1 MSTKTD
7 TGSKKAVESNG
18 GSGLSVFGSKSSIT
32 RALNLH
38 GYHMGIKI
46 GKGSFSSVRLAKYI
60 SKNQNV
66 QTLACKVI
74 DVRKGTEEF
83 IKKFFPRELSVLMK
97 IRHPNIIK
105 IHSILKRER
114 MVFIFMDYAEGGDLL
129 KYINKNGIIK
139 ETQAKRWFAQL
150 VSALQYL
157 HSIDIAHRDLKCEN
171 ILISKKG
178 TVLLADFGF
187 ARVCGEEN
195 GTFSNTYC
203 GSAAYAAPEV
213 ILGKPYNPMRADV
226 WSLGIILFVML
237 NAAMPFDDRNLKKLV
252 EDHWSRN
259 FGFDQTVDKQL
270 SVAAKRT
277 VFELLN
283 PDPAE
288 RVELEQLKGLGW
300 IDEDSG
306 KEKKRRMGELCV
318 RGASKG
324 GRSGS
329 GTKTGCN
336 C

>member
-1 MSTKTD
+1 MSTKAEGRSST
-7 TGSKKAVESNG
+7 SAAEVEATAS
-18 GSGLSVFGSKSSIT
+18 SSSVT

-38 GYHMGIKI
+38 GYHLGIKI

-66 QTLACKVI
+66 QVLACKVI

-83 IKKFFPRELSVLMK
+83 IKKFFPRELNVLMK
-97 IRHPNIIK
+97 IRHPHVIR

-129 KYINKNGIIK
+129 KYINKHGIVK
-139 ETQAKRWFAQL
+139 ESQAKRWFAQL
-150 VSALQYL
+150 VNALKYL

-178 TVLLADFGF
+178 TLLLADFGF

-195 GTFSNTYC
+195 GNFSNTFC

-213 ILGKPYNPMRADV
+213 ILGKPYNPMWADV
-226 WSLGIILFVML
+226 WSLGIILYVML

-252 EDHWSRN
+252 EDHRNRN
-259 FGFDQTVDKQL
+259 FCFHEAVEKQL
-270 SVAAKRT
+270 SLEAKMT
-277 VFELLN
+277 IFELLN
-283 PDPAE
+283 PDPE
-288 RVELEQLKGLGW
+288 KRIDLNQLIDVGW
-300 IDEDSG
+300 IDENSG
-306 KEKKRRMGELCV
+306 KEKKPKLGELC
-318 RGASKG
+318 GKKTTAK
-324 GRSGS
+324 
-329 GTKTGCN
+329 TTTGCK

>member
-7 TGSKKAVESNG
+7 NGATSKKTEPNGESE
-18 GSGLSVFGSKSSIT
+18 LSVFGSKSSIT

-46 GKGSFSSVRLAKYI
+46 GKGSFSSVRLAKHI

-74 DVRKGTEEF
+74 DVRKCTEEF

-97 IRHPNIIK
+97 IRHPHIIK

-129 KYINKNGIIK
+129 KHINKNGLMK
-139 ETQAKRWFAQL
+139 EPQAKRWFAQL
-150 VSALQYL
+150 VSALRYL

-178 TVLLADFGF
+178 SLLLADFGF
-187 ARVCGEEN
+187 ARICGEEN

-213 ILGKPYNPMRADV
+213 ILGMPYNPMRADV

-252 EDHWSRN
+252 EDHRN
-259 FGFDQTVDKQL
+259 RNYGFDELVDKQL
-270 SVAAKRT
+270 TLAAKHT

-283 PDPAE
+283 PEPTE
-288 RVELEQLKGLGW
+288 RIELDQLTKLGW
-300 IDEDSG
+300 IDENSA
-306 KEKKRRMGELCV
+306 KEKKRRLGELCV
-318 RGASKG
+318 RGS
-324 GRSGS
+324 RSGS
-329 GTKTGCN
+329 GGKTGCK

>member
-1 MSTKTD
+1 MSTKADGKSSTS
-7 TGSKKAVESNG
+7 TVETKASD
-18 GSGLSVFGSKSSIT
+18 SSSSIT

-83 IKKFFPRELSVLMK
+83 VKKFFPRELNVLMK
-97 IRHPNIIK
+97 IRHRHIVR

-129 KYINKNGIIK
+129 KYINKNGIVK
-139 ETQAKRWFAQL
+139 ESQAKRWFAQL
-150 VSALQYL
+150 VSALKYL

-178 TVLLADFGF
+178 TILLADFGF

-195 GTFSNTYC
+195 GNFSCTYC

-213 ILGKPYNPMRADV
+213 ILGKPYNPMWADV
-226 WSLGIILFVML
+226 WSLGIILYVML

-252 EDHWSRN
+252 EDHRNRN
-259 FGFDQTVDKQL
+259 FGFDEAVDKQL
-270 SVAAKRT
+270 SLEAKIT

-283 PDPAE
+283 PDPEE
-288 RVELEQLKGLGW
+288 RIQLGQLNDIGW
-300 IDEDSG
+300 IDENSD
-306 KEKKRRMGELCV
+306 KEKKRKLGELC
-318 RGASKG
+318 GKKTTAKP
-324 GRSGS
+324 
-329 GTKTGCN
+329 TTTGCK